1 MLLRSSALICLG
13 VCFEFVSSPP
23 YALAAS
29 AQTGTTLRVETTLV
43 VVPVSVTDHSNR
55 FVVGLDKQNFK
66 VFEDGVEQKIT
77 QFSGE
82 DVPISI
88 GILVDTS
95 ASMGSRIATS
105 REAVK
110 EFLKTMNAK
119 DEAFLVEFSEQATL
133 TSSFTRNT
141 GEIIDKLASTAP
153 EGTTALIDAVDLG
166 VETMKEAH
174 NARKALL
181 LVSDG
186 GENSSHYKAED
197 VKEVIRKADVQV
209 YAMGVFDPLE
219 KLGILSGLVS
229 GPAFLSNLCD
239 QTGGRVFPA
248 NSYAVLPTVARRI
261 GIELRNQYVLAYY
274 PTNRERNGEYRKLEV
289 KLTPPSGLTDVKAR
303 WRLGYYAPS
312 N

>member
-1 MLLRSSALICLG
+1 
-13 VCFEFVSSPP
+13 
-23 YALAAS
+23 
-29 AQTGTTLRVETTLV
+29 
-43 VVPVSVTDHSNR
+43 VTDHSNR

-66 VFEDGVEQKIT
+66 IFEDGVEQKIT

-110 EFLKTMNAK
+110 EFLKTMNVK
-119 DEAFLVEFSEQATL
+119 DEAFLIEFSEQATL
-133 TSSFTRNT
+133 TASFTRNT
-141 GEIIDKLASTAP
+141 GEILDKLASTAP

-186 GENSSHYKAED
+186 GENSSHYKADE

-248 NSYAVLPTVARRI
+248 NSYAVLPTIARRL

-274 PTNRERNGEYRKLEV
+274 PTNRERNGQYRKLEV

-303 WRLGYYAPS
+303 WRSGYYAPS